1 VGECKPLVLG
11 ETARTD
17 VVFTGGGSVRK
28 IFEQVSHHPP
38 VSAFHCEAEGGGLGV
53 TSPAA

>member
-1 VGECKPLVLG
+1 VLG